1 MLLNCR
7 CGCCFPKNP
16 SEPAQKVL
24 LNVMSAALTGRTAT
38 SVEVCVG
45 RQIPRD
51 VRALALGSHDS
62 SRWPSRSLGVVNA
75 AQVFY
80 FHSVRSPALISAA
93 GSWNAAVFR
102 RHRAPLP
109 AGPVGDG
116 LLGNFEMTIPNLQ
129 GGALPPFH
137 GLGSVGVRR
146 AFEWRPLLCCSLWRA
161 SVRSPSLLRD
171 ENNAASQAAKL
182 GTHCG
187 FPEPAFHQHIEPRVE
202 GGVLRP
208 PAGLCCC
215 FDTIEEAAP
224 SLFTST
230 AMSTE
235 NNLFP
240 VCF

>member
-1 MLLNCR
+1 MAIL
-7 CGCCFPKNP
+7 
-16 SEPAQKVL
+16 EPAAEPRRCERGSGVL
-24 LNVMSAALTGRTAT
+24 FPLRLEPGSHLCGGELERRRLPPPSGSPPSRASWRRTAG
-38 SVEVCVG
+38 E
-45 RQIPRD
+45 
-51 VRALALGSHDS
+51 
-62 SRWPSRSLGVVNA
+62 
-75 AQVFY
+75 
-80 FHSVRSPALISAA
+80 
-93 GSWNAAVFR
+93 FR
-102 RHRAPLP
+102 NDYSKFLR
-109 AGPVGDG
+109 
-116 LLGNFEMTIPNLQ
+116 

-146 AFEWRPLLCCSLWRA
+146 AFEWRPPLCCSLWRA

-187 FPEPAFHQHIEPRVE
+187 FPEPAFHQRIELRVE